1 MKNKTV
7 KATLSA
13 LCAQIIFGF
22 SFMFTKIALG
32 SASPLTV
39 IADRYIMAFLGMSVV
54 MIFTKTKIKFTKSI
68 WKLVLMSLFQPV
80 LYFLFET
87 YGIKMTTSAFS
98 SIMIALIPVV
108 CMVSGIFLLKE
119 VPRPMQYAFTMLSVL
134 GVVIVALAGK
144 ADGTVTPLGVLL
156 LLGAVLSAAT
166 YNITSRK
173 ISGEFSAL
181 ERTYAQTILGLL
193 IFLTIAIF
201 ENINSPQNLVI
212 HFANPEYSWAIFY
225 LGIVSSVIAFVLLN
239 YANTHLPIAKTTV
252 FSNIT
257 TVVSVIAGAIFLN
270 EKFTWQTALATAMIV
285 VGVWGVQALQV
296 KNKEEEN
303 YVKEK

>member
-1 MKNKTV
+1 MVNKTV

-13 LCAQIIFGF
+13 LMAQVIFGF

-39 IADRYIMAFLGMSVV
+39 IADRYIMAFLGMSIV
-54 MIFTKTKIKFTKSI
+54 MLFKKTKFKFTKDI
-68 WKLVLMSLFQPV
+68 WKLVVMSLFQPV

-87 YGIKMTTSAFS
+87 YGIKLTTSAFS

-108 CMVSGIFLLKE
+108 CMISGIFLLKE
-119 VPRPMQYAFTMLSVL
+119 VPRPMQYAFTALSVM

-156 LLGAVLSAAT
+156 LFGAVVSSAT

-173 ISGEFSAL
+173 ISGEFSAID
-181 ERTYAQTILGLL
+181 RTYAQTVLGLI
-193 IFLTIAIF
+193 IFLLIAFF
-201 ENINSPQNLVI
+201 ENIKTPQNLVI
-212 HFANPEYSWAIFY
+212 HFANPEYFWAIFY
-225 LGIVSSVIAFVLLN
+225 LGIVSSVLAFVLLN
-239 YANTHLPIAKTTV
+239 YANSHLPVAKTTV
-252 FSNIT
+252 FANIT
-257 TVVSVIAGAIFLN
+257 TVVSVIAGAIFLK
-270 EKFTWQTALATAMIV
+270 EKFTWQTALATAMII

-296 KNKEEEN
+296 KNKKEED
-303 YVKEK
+303 YVEEK

>member
-1 MKNKTV
+1 MTSKTV
-7 KATLSA
+7 KATFAA
-13 LCAQIIFGF
+13 LGAQVIFGF

-32 SASPLTV
+32 SSSPLTV
-39 IADRYIMAFLGMSVV
+39 IADRYIMAFLGMSI
-54 MIFTKTKIKFTKSI
+54 MILFKKTKIKFTKDI

-87 YGIKMTTSAFS
+87 YGIEMTTSAFS

-108 CMVSGIFLLKE
+108 CMISGIFLLKE
-119 VPRPMQYAFTMLSVL
+119 VPRPMQYAFTALSVM
-134 GVVIVALAGK
+134 GVVIVALAGQ

-156 LLGAVLSAAT
+156 LFGAVLSSAT

-173 ISGEFSAL
+173 ISGEFSAI
-181 ERTYAQTILGLL
+181 ERTYAQTIIGLI
-193 IFLTIAIF
+193 IFLIIAFF
-201 ENINSPQNLVI
+201 ENISAPQNLVI
-212 HFANPEYSWAIFY
+212 HFANPGYFWAIFY

-239 YANTHLPIAKTTV
+239 YANTHLPVAKTTV

-270 EKFTWQTALATAMIV
+270 EKFTWQTALATVMIV

-296 KNKEEEN
+296 KNKKEED

>member
-1 MKNKTV
+1 MANKTV

-13 LCAQIIFGF
+13 LMAQVIFGF

-39 IADRYIMAFLGMSVV
+39 IADRYLMAFLGMSIV
-54 MIFTKTKIKFTKSI
+54 MLFRKTKIKFTKDI
-68 WKLVLMSLFQPV
+68 WKLVVMSLFQPV

-87 YGIKMTTSAFS
+87 YGIKLTTSAFS

-108 CMVSGIFLLKE
+108 CMISGIFLLKE
-119 VPRPMQYAFTMLSVL
+119 VPRPMQYVFTALSVM

-156 LLGAVLSAAT
+156 LFGAVVSSAT

-181 ERTYAQTILGLL
+181 ERTYAQTIIGL
-193 IFLTIAIF
+193 FVFVVIALF
-201 ENINSPQNLVI
+201 ENIKTPQNLVI
-212 HFANPEYSWAIFY
+212 HFANPEYFWAIFY
-225 LGIVSSVIAFVLLN
+225 LGIVSSVLAFVLLN
-239 YANTHLPIAKTTV
+239 YANSHLPVAKTTV
-252 FSNIT
+252 FANIT
-257 TVVSVIAGAIFLN
+257 TVVSVIAGAIFLK
-270 EKFTWQTALATAMIV
+270 EKFTWQTALATSMII

-296 KNKEEEN
+296 KNKREED

>member
-7 KATLSA
+7 KATMAS

-22 SFMFTKIALG
+22 SFMFTKIALED
-32 SASPLTV
+32 ASPITV
-39 IADRYIMAFLGMSVV
+39 IADRYIMAFLGMSIV
-54 MIFTKTKIKFTKSI
+54 MLFTKTKIKFTKGI
-68 WKLVLMSLFQPV
+68 WKLIMMSLFQPV

-87 YGIKMTTSAFS
+87 YGIEMTTSAFS

-119 VPRPMQYAFTMLSVL
+119 VPRPMQYAFTVLSVL

-181 ERTYAQTILGLL
+181 ERTYAQTVLGLL
-193 IFLTIAIF
+193 VFLTIAVF
-201 ENINSPQNLVI
+201 ENINAPKNLVL
-212 HFANPEYSWAIFY
+212 HFQNPEYFWAIFY
-225 LGIVSSVIAFVLLN
+225 LGIVSSVVAFVLLN
-239 YANTHLPIAKTTV
+239 YANTHLPVAKTTV

-270 EKFTWQTALATAMIV
+270 EKFTWQTAVATLMII
-285 VGVWGVQALQV
+285 VGVWGVQALRV
-296 KNKEEEN
+296 KNKEE
-303 YVKEK
+303 

>member
-7 KATLSA
+7 KATMAS

-32 SASPLTV
+32 SVSPITV
-39 IADRYIMAFLGMSVV
+39 IADRYIVAFLGMSLV
-54 MIFTKTKIKFTKSI
+54 MIFTKTKIKFTKDI
-68 WKLVLMSLFQPV
+68 WKLIVMSLFQPV

-87 YGIKMTTSAFS
+87 YGIKLTTSAFS

-108 CMVSGIFLLKE
+108 CMISGIFLLKE
-119 VPRPMQYAFTMLSVL
+119 IPRPMQYVFTALSVS
-134 GVVIVALAGK
+134 GVAMVALAGK

-156 LLGAVLSAAT
+156 LFGAVLSAAT

-173 ISGEFSAL
+173 ISREFSPL
-181 ERTYAQTILGLL
+181 ERTYAQTILGLT
-193 IFLTIAIF
+193 IFLTIALI
-201 ENINSPQNLVI
+201 ENRNAPQNLVI
-212 HFANPEYSWAIFY
+212 HFANPEYCWSIFY
-225 LGIVSSVIAFVLLN
+225 LGIVSSVLAFVLLN
-239 YANTHLPIAKTTV
+239 YANTHLPVAKTTV

-270 EKFTWQTALATAMIV
+270 ETFTWQTALATVMIIT
-285 VGVWGVQALQV
+285 GVWGVQALKV
-296 KNKEEEN
+296 KNKEE
-303 YVKEK
+303 

>member
-7 KATLSA
+7 KATIAS

-32 SASPLTV
+32 SVSPITV
-39 IADRYIMAFLGMSVV
+39 IADRYIVAFLGMSLV
-54 MIFTKTKIKFTKSI
+54 MIFTKTKIKFTKDI
-68 WKLVLMSLFQPV
+68 WKLIVMSLFQPV

-87 YGIKMTTSAFS
+87 YGIKLTTSAFS

-108 CMVSGIFLLKE
+108 CMISGIFLLKE
-119 VPRPMQYAFTMLSVL
+119 VPRPMQYVFTALSVS
-134 GVVIVALAGK
+134 GVVMVALAGK
-144 ADGTVTPLGVLL
+144 ADGTVTPFGVLL

-173 ISGEFSAL
+173 ISREFSPL
-181 ERTYAQTILGLL
+181 ERTYAQTILGLT
-193 IFLTIAIF
+193 IFLTIALV
-201 ENINSPQNLVI
+201 ENRNAPQNLVI
-212 HFANPEYSWAIFY
+212 HFANPEYCWSIFY
-225 LGIVSSVIAFVLLN
+225 LGIVSSVLAFVLLN
-239 YANTHLPIAKTTV
+239 YANTHLPVAKTTV

-270 EKFTWQTALATAMIV
+270 ETFTWQTALATVMIIT
-285 VGVWGVQALQV
+285 GVWGVQALKV
-296 KNKEEEN
+296 KNKEE
-303 YVKEK
+303 

>member
-1 MKNKTV
+1 MKSKTI
-7 KATLSA
+7 KATLAA
-13 LCAQIIFGF
+13 LFAQVIFGF

-54 MIFTKTKIKFTKSI
+54 MMFRKTKLKFTKDI

-87 YGIKMTTSAFS
+87 YGIKLTTSAFS

-108 CMVSGIFLLKE
+108 CMISGIFMLKE
-119 VPRPMQYAFTMLSVL
+119 VPSSMQYAFTSLSVF
-134 GVVIVALAGK
+134 GVVMVALAGN
-144 ADGTVTPLGVLL
+144 ADGTVTPLGVVLL
-156 LLGAVLSAAT
+156 FGAVLSSAT

-181 ERTYAQTILGLL
+181 ERTYAQTIFGLL
-193 IFLTIAIF
+193 IFLIIALF
-201 ENINSPQNLVI
+201 ENIKAPQNLI
-212 HFANPEYSWAIFY
+212 LHFQNPEYFWAIFY

-239 YANTHLPIAKTTV
+239 YANTHLPVAKTTV

-257 TVVSVIAGAIFLN
+257 TVVSVIAGAIFLK
-270 EKFTWQTALATAMIV
+270 EKFTWQTGLATVMIV
-285 VGVWGVQALQV
+285 VGVWGVQALRV
-296 KNKEEEN
+296 KNKKEE
-303 YVKEK
+303 

>member
-7 KATLSA
+7 KATIAA
-13 LCAQIIFGF
+13 LFAQIIFGF

-39 IADRYIMAFLGMSVV
+39 IADRYIMAFFGMSIV
-54 MIFTKTKIKFTKSI
+54 MLFTKTKIKFTKDI

-87 YGIKMTTSAFS
+87 YGIEMTTSAFS

-108 CMVSGIFLLKE
+108 CMISGIFLLKE
-119 VPRPMQYAFTMLSVL
+119 VPRPMQYAFTALSVL
-134 GVVIVALAGK
+134 GVVIVALAGN

-156 LLGAVLSAAT
+156 LFGAVLSSAT

-181 ERTYAQTILGLL
+181 ERTYAQTVIGL
-193 IFLTIAIF
+193 ITFLAIAFF
-201 ENINSPQNLVI
+201 ENINSPQNLII
-212 HFANPEYSWAIFY
+212 HFQNPGYFWAIFY
-225 LGIVSSVIAFVLLN
+225 LGIVSSVVAFVLLN
-239 YANTHLPIAKTTV
+239 YANTHLPVAKTTV

-257 TVVSVIAGAIFLN
+257 TVVSVIAGTMFLN
-270 EKFTWQTALATAMIV
+270 EKFTWQTALATAMIIF
-285 VGVWGVQALQV
+285 GVWGVQALRV
-296 KNKEEEN
+296 KNKEE
-303 YVKEK
+303 

>member
-7 KATLSA
+7 KATIAS

-32 SASPLTV
+32 SVSPITV
-39 IADRYIMAFLGMSVV
+39 IADRYIVAFLGMSLV
-54 MIFTKTKIKFTKSI
+54 MIFTKTKIKFTKDI
-68 WKLVLMSLFQPV
+68 WKLIVMSLFQPV

-87 YGIKMTTSAFS
+87 YGIKLTTSAFS

-108 CMVSGIFLLKE
+108 CMISGIFLLKE
-119 VPRPMQYAFTMLSVL
+119 IPRPMQYVFTVLSVS
-134 GVVIVALAGK
+134 GVVMVALAGK

-156 LLGAVLSAAT
+156 LFGAVLSAAT

-173 ISGEFSAL
+173 ISREFSPL
-181 ERTYAQTILGLL
+181 ERTYAQTILGLT
-193 IFLTIAIF
+193 IFLTIALV
-201 ENINSPQNLVI
+201 ENRNAPQNLVI
-212 HFANPEYSWAIFY
+212 HFANPEYCWSIFY
-225 LGIVSSVIAFVLLN
+225 LGIVSSVLAFVLLN
-239 YANTHLPIAKTTV
+239 YANTHLPVAKTTV

-270 EKFTWQTALATAMIV
+270 ETFTWQTALATVMIIT
-285 VGVWGVQALQV
+285 GVWGVQALKV
-296 KNKEEEN
+296 KNKEE
-303 YVKEK
+303 

>member
-1 MKNKTV
+1 MANKTV
-7 KATLSA
+7 KATLAS
-13 LCAQIIFGF
+13 LCAQVIFGF
-22 SFMFTKIALG
+22 SFMFTKIALD
-32 SASPLTV
+32 SSTPLTV
-39 IADRYIMAFLGMSVV
+39 IADRYLVAFLGMSIVV
-54 MIFTKTKIKFTKSI
+54 LFTKTKIKFTKDI

-108 CMVSGIFLLKE
+108 CMISGIFLLKE
-119 VPRPMQYAFTMLSVL
+119 VPRPMQYAFTVLSIL

-156 LLGAVLSAAT
+156 LLGAVLSSAT

-173 ISGEFSAL
+173 ISGEFSAI
-181 ERTYAQTILGLL
+181 ERTYAQTVLGLL
-193 IFLTIAIF
+193 IFLIIALI
-201 ENINSPQNLVI
+201 ENIDAPQNLVI
-212 HFANPEYSWAIFY
+212 HFQNPEYFWAIFY

-239 YANTHLPIAKTTV
+239 YANTHLPVAKTTV

-270 EKFTWQTALATAMIV
+270 EKFTWQTALATVMII
-285 VGVWGVQALQV
+285 VGVWGVQVLQV
-296 KNKEEEN
+296 KNEKEEN
-303 YVKEK
+303 YVKEE

>member
-1 MKNKTV
+1 MKNIKV
-7 KATLSA
+7 KATMAS

-32 SASPLTV
+32 RVSPITV
-39 IADRYIMAFLGMSVV
+39 IADRYIVAFLGMSLV
-54 MIFTKTKIKFTKSI
+54 MLFTKTKIKLTKDI

-80 LYFLFET
+80 LYFIFET
-87 YGIKMTTSAFS
+87 YGIKLTTSAFS

-108 CMVSGIFLLKE
+108 CMISGIFLLKE
-119 VPRPMQYAFTMLSVL
+119 VPRPMQYVFTALSVS
-134 GVVIVALAGK
+134 GVVMVALAGK

-173 ISGEFSAL
+173 ISKDFSPL
-181 ERTYAQTILGLL
+181 ERTYAQTILGLT
-193 IFLTIAIF
+193 IFLTIALV
-201 ENINSPQNLVI
+201 ENRNAPQNLVI
-212 HFANPEYSWAIFY
+212 HFANPEYCWSIFY
-225 LGIVSSVIAFVLLN
+225 LGIVSSVLAFVLLN
-239 YANTHLPIAKTTV
+239 YANTHLPVAKTTV

-270 EKFTWQTALATAMIV
+270 ETFTWQTALATIMIIT
-285 VGVWGVQALQV
+285 GVWGVQALKV
-296 KNKEEEN
+296 KNKEE
-303 YVKEK
+303 

>member
-1 MKNKTV
+1 MINKTV
-7 KATLSA
+7 KATLAA
-13 LCAQIIFGF
+13 LGAQVIFGF

-39 IADRYIMAFLGMSVV
+39 IADRYIMAFIGMSIV
-54 MIFTKTKIKFTKSI
+54 MLFKKTKIKFTKDI

-87 YGIKMTTSAFS
+87 YGIKLTTSAFS

-108 CMVSGIFLLKE
+108 CMISGIFLLKE
-119 VPRPMQYAFTMLSVL
+119 VPRPMQYAFTALSVM

-144 ADGTVTPLGVLL
+144 ADGTVTILGVLL
-156 LLGAVLSAAT
+156 LFGAVISSAT

-173 ISGEFSAL
+173 ISGEFSAID
-181 ERTYAQTILGLL
+181 RTYAQTIIGLL
-193 IFLTIAIF
+193 VFLVIALF
-201 ENINSPQNLVI
+201 ENIKAPQNLVI
-212 HFANPEYSWAIFY
+212 YFLNPEYFWAIFY
-225 LGIVSSVIAFVLLN
+225 LGIVSSVVAFVLLN
-239 YANTHLPIAKTTV
+239 YANTHLPVAKTTV

-257 TVVSVIAGAIFLN
+257 TVVSVIAGAIFLK
-270 EKFTWQTALATAMIV
+270 ETFTWHTVLATTMII

-296 KNKEEEN
+296 KNKEG
-303 YVKEK
+303 

>member
-1 MKNKTV
+1 MANKTV

-13 LCAQIIFGF
+13 LMAQVIFGF

-39 IADRYIMAFLGMSVV
+39 IADRYLMAFLGMSIV
-54 MIFTKTKIKFTKSI
+54 MLFRKTKIKFTKDI
-68 WKLVLMSLFQPV
+68 WKLVVMSLFQPV

-87 YGIKMTTSAFS
+87 YGIKLTTSAFS

-108 CMVSGIFLLKE
+108 CMISGIFLLKE
-119 VPRPMQYAFTMLSVL
+119 VPRPMQYVFTALSVM

-156 LLGAVLSAAT
+156 LFGAVVSSAT

-181 ERTYAQTILGLL
+181 ERTYAQTIIGL
-193 IFLTIAIF
+193 FVFVVIALF
-201 ENINSPQNLVI
+201 ENIKTPQNLVI
-212 HFANPEYSWAIFY
+212 HFANPEYFWAIFY
-225 LGIVSSVIAFVLLN
+225 LGIVSSVLAFVLLN
-239 YANTHLPIAKTTV
+239 YANSHLPVAKTTV
-252 FSNIT
+252 FANIT
-257 TVVSVIAGAIFLN
+257 TVVSVIAGAIFLK
-270 EKFTWQTALATAMIV
+270 EKFTWQTALATSMIIL
-285 VGVWGVQALQV
+285 GVWGVQALQV
-296 KNKEEEN
+296 KNKREED